1 MIADMRVIAR
11 FRFPL
16 ALATVMVVAG
26 CSTSR
31 RTELVSERNITM
43 PARSADADRLWDA
56 VCDTLREHRYRLDRV
71 DRNTGVVTTLPVISA
86 HVLEFWRKDV
96 ATRHDLWESTLNP
109 IRRWAEV
116 TVSAAGDETWAG
128 VSIRVHKER
137 LSSPDRQ
144 FNSTGA
150 AYQYFGNQLPST
162 MGLARITEGHDQWL
176 SIGRDGAMEDYL
188 LGVIFE
194 RAGRD

>member
-1 MIADMRVIAR
+1 MIGGMRFIAR

-16 ALATVMVVAG
+16 ALASVMVVAG
-26 CSTSR
+26 CSMSQ
-31 RTELVSERNITM
+31 RTELVSERKITM

-71 DRNTGVVTTLPVISA
+71 DRNSGVVTTLPVISA

-96 ATRHDLWESTLNP
+96 ATRRDLWESTLNP

-116 TVSAAGDETWAG
+116 TVAAAGDDTWAG
-128 VSIRVHKER
+128 ISISVHKER

-162 MGLARITEGHDQWL
+162 MGLARITEAHDQWL
-176 SIGRDGAMEDYL
+176 SMGRDGAMEDYL
-188 LGVIFE
+188 LSVIFE